1 MLSPA
6 IVTALDAVWAGATAD
21 SVETETLELKQQP
34 AGPLKGIWRLL
45 ADAAL
50 CFANHLGG
58 TVIIGVSDRVPGPAA
73 FAGSELDPDTVKRR
87 VWELTEPRLVVS
99 VEQAQY
105 RGVGLVVID
114 VPQSPDIH
122 ADTKGSAPRRIGTS
136 CIPMTPREQDH
147 LRDEKQ
153 GIDWS
158 AQPSRR
164 STGAISPRALEAVR
178 ERLRRYPD
186 ARAALSR
193 FADEELVSALGLTAR
208 PGMLNRAGARL
219 LTAPAESDP
228 QVVYQFRPTPGSEP
242 VAVVRLAEPLVVA
255 YERVLEL
262 VEARNDAITVQLERG
277 AQVEIFDFPPLAI
290 EEAVAN
296 ALIHRDFRLRGPVVV
311 DHSPQVLSIT
321 SPGPLVYGVTR
332 ENILTHRS
340 KPRNPALTSAARLM
354 RLAEEVGQGVDRM
367 YRATISSGRTIPT
380 IESGL
385 DSVVVAFAGG
395 APNRRLVTFVAE
407 YLPAEEQQ
415 DVDTLLTLATLLT
428 QRTIEAGRLAP
439 IVQKSVAATETVL
452 RRLADEQTGF
462 IEPTRGTHRKT
473 NPRYRLRTEA
483 LQALGPAVAYNRRTE
498 DEIDR
503 KVIGHV
509 REYGRIKN
517 KTARDLFDVDVQK
530 AKEILSDLVSRGILT
545 KSGQGQ
551 RGPGVEYVAG
561 PSFPAT
567 RRATPRLD

>member
-1 MLSPA
+1 M
-6 IVTALDAVWAGATAD
+6 VV
-21 SVETETLELKQQP
+21 
-34 AGPLKGIWRLL
+34 
-45 ADAAL
+45 
-50 CFANHLGG
+50 
-58 TVIIGVSDRVPGPAA
+58 GVSDRVPGPAA
-73 FAGSELDPDTVKRR
+73 FAGSDLDPDTVKRR

-99 VEQAQY
+99 VGQALY

-136 CIPMTPREQDH
+136 CMPMTPREQDH

-158 AQPSRR
+158 AQPSPR
-164 STGAISPRALEAVR
+164 SIDAISPRALEAVR
-178 ERLRRYPD
+178 ARLRRYPD
-186 ARAALSR
+186 ARAALAR
-193 FADEELVSALGLTAR
+193 FADEELVSALGLAAR
-208 PGMLNRAGARL
+208 SGVLNRAGVRL

-228 QVVYQFRPTPGSEP
+228 QVVYQFRPTPGGEP

-277 AQVEIFDFPPLAI
+277 TQVEIFDFPPLAI
-290 EEAVAN
+290 EEAIAN
-296 ALIHRDFRLRGPVVV
+296 ALIHRDFRLRGPVVI
-311 DHSPQVLSIT
+311 DHTPQVLSVT

-340 KPRNPALTSAARLM
+340 KPRNPALANAARLM

-380 IESGL
+380 IGSGL
-385 DSVVVAFAGG
+385 DSVIVAFAGG

-428 QRTIEAGRLAP
+428 QRTIDAGRLAP
-439 IVQKSVAATETVL
+439 IVQKSVDATETVL

-462 IEPTRGTHRKT
+462 IEPTRGTHRST
-473 NPRYRLRTEA
+473 HPRYRLRTDS

-498 DEIDR
+498 DDIDR

-530 AKEILSDLVSRGILT
+530 AREILSDLVGRGILT

-567 RRATPRLD
+567 RPSAPRPD